1 LILAQIAVISVMIKI
16 KTLKEQSIEL
26 HTGKS
31 IEEIEENNRIVKAI
45 LDQAEQTN
53 SALNEIIH
61 DNFEAA
67 KQVCKKYLEGIQA
80 LQEQLGVVEEALDT
94 CIPETIVIAQ
104 YWDEKGRLKSCGIR
118 R

>member
-1 LILAQIAVISVMIKI
+1 M
-16 KTLKEQSIEL
+16 KTSKEQIIEL
-26 HTGKS
+26 HTGQS

-61 DNFEAA
+61 DNFKAA
-67 KQVCKKYLEGIQA
+67 KEACKKYLEGIQA